1 MHFMCSSDI
10 LLPIIQLFFFSIIL
24 FLLKRLNFDDH
35 PDLFCMRAGAGDP
48 REQVEAG
55 HEAGHLRAGVVRH
68 LPLLLRHDR
77 VQRVHLRQPAHVHGG
92 VEYCAGI
99 AYQNLNAPIAT
110 QHFSFSFDDTGPI
123 CRLLSLLAILCP
135 KYESHFLKRQFSCKS
150 GLCSASLS

>member
-1 MHFMCSSDI
+1 
-10 LLPIIQLFFFSIIL
+10 
-24 FLLKRLNFDDH
+24 
-35 PDLFCMRAGAGDP
+35 MRAGAGDP

-110 QHFSFSFDDTGPI
+110 QHFFSFLSMILDLSADSFPY
-123 CRLLSLLAILCP
+123 LQSLLPNMNLI
-135 KYESHFLKRQFSCKS
+135 S
-150 GLCSASLS
+150 